1 MGLPALADDITGAR
15 SELTGLTVQEL
26 RVAFPALA
34 LGLLLT
40 AAGRPRAWQAASY
53 AAIVGLLVFDLAL
66 ASRYL
71 GAELVAVLLVGV
83 GLAGWRLPWRW
94 LATVAVIGIVA
105 FGGIQVLRAYD
116 QAAGRELAFAVER
129 TVNRVILIQPRT
141 LEALQDVIPDEQPY
155 FGGLTWARRLGPMLG
170 RPDIPN
176 LGYWIYPRVFPGQDP
191 PGYLAPGIIGEA
203 WANLGPAGLALFGLL
218 GVGIERLGA
227 VLARRRR
234 GTGDIIAGALAV
246 VFVAR
251 THALGVNGLAVLLV
265 LVIAWR
271 LLAAGGVGGAVA
283 RRQGGRWRGGSDRRP
298 RRWLDDRFVAAG
310 LVARDRRGRP
320 GPDGAHWAG
329 RRSAADDALYLFVG
343 LSVFAGQG
351 PVTPTGDV
359 LLLRSPL
366 YPVILATGSTLV
378 GGDPLDGAR
387 AVALVLAIVCL
398 LGSLRLGW
406 LLAGAGGAV
415 GTAFVLAAV
424 PDRVAPYPDA
434 PDRPAT
440 DSRRHRHPARD
451 LATDDQALGARRR
464 RCSG

>member
-1 MGLPALADDITGAR
+1 MSVLASLLVLVAFGVAGALALPAIRRTGLGIWHPVIAWLILDAVFFGVGSIRLAIDDRVGPALYVAGCTLALAVGVAISDRLARRRATVGSGAPPIPPTAVPPTTVPLAADADPGPWRPAVAIGLAVLGLALILPTLLRVGLPALADDITGAR

-34 LGLLLT
+34 LGLFLT
-40 AAGRPRAWQAASY
+40 AAGRPRAWQLASY
-53 AAIVGLLVFDLAL
+53 AVIVGLLVFDLAL

-71 GAELVAVLLVGV
+71 GAELVAILLVGV

-94 LATVAVIGIVA
+94 LAAAALIAVVA
-105 FGGIQVLRAYD
+105 FGGIQILRAYE

-129 TVNRVILIQPRT
+129 TINRVILIEPRT

-227 VLARRRR
+227 LLARRRR
-234 GTGDIIAGALAV
+234 GTGDIITGALAI

-251 THALGVNGLAVLLV
+251 THALGVDGLAVLLV

-271 LLAAGGVGGAVA
+271 LLAAGGVGGL
-283 RRQGGRWRGGSDRRP
+283 WR
-298 RRWLDDRFVAAG
+298 
-310 LVARDRRGRP
+310 
-320 GPDGAHWAG
+320 
-329 RRSAADDALYLFVG
+329 
-343 LSVFAGQG
+343 
-351 PVTPTGDV
+351 
-359 LLLRSPL
+359 
-366 YPVILATGSTLV
+366 
-378 GGDPLDGAR
+378 
-387 AVALVLAIVCL
+387 
-398 LGSLRLGW
+398 
-406 LLAGAGGAV
+406 
-415 GTAFVLAAV
+415 
-424 PDRVAPYPDA
+424 
-434 PDRPAT
+434 
-440 DSRRHRHPARD
+440 DSRAA
-451 LATDDQALGARRR
+451 LAWRI
-464 RCSG
+464 